1 MEFTTPFTFEL
12 PTRILYGRGKHK
24 EIPEVLNILKV
35 HNIEIITDPGI
46 TSLPWFQDLLSL
58 LRKEQFQIGVFDRVE
73 SNPKDYNVE
82 DAAHATQMQ
91 KAECILAIGGGSPI
105 DCAKVASILA
115 VQGGSPRDYEDRSR
129 IGPNPLPIL
138 AVPTTAGTGSEVTFG
153 AVITDS
159 VEKYK
164 FTVKSP
170 RIAPSFALLDPEL
183 TLSMP
188 PSLTAATG
196 MDALTHAIEAY
207 TSRAAE
213 PIADACALHA
223 TRLISSYLPRAVE
236 QGNDLEA
243 RSALLL
249 GSLLAG
255 IAFSHSD
262 VGAVH
267 CIAEALGGMYDIPHG
282 ICNAVCLPVVMDYC
296 KDGCSEKYNELGIAM
311 GISQQAS
318 SPEAAVAFVKGLA
331 GKVGLPEFR
340 TFSVPPEEFP
350 VVAKKSAANGSNK
363 DNIPVLTPEDY
374 VKILYRLIEK

>member
-196 MDALTHAIEAY
+196 MDALTLQ
-207 TSRAAE
+207 SRHTH
-213 PIADACALHA
+213 PGSRTHRGCLRFTCHG
-223 TRLISSYLPRAVE
+223 LISSYLPRAVE
-236 QGNDLEA
+236 QGNDMEA
-243 RSALLL
+243 RAALLL
-249 GSLLAG
+249 GSMLAG

-296 KDGCSEKYNELGIAM
+296 KDGCSEKYKELGIAM

-331 GKVGLPEFR
+331 SKVGLPEFR

-374 VKILYRLIEK
+374 VKILYRY